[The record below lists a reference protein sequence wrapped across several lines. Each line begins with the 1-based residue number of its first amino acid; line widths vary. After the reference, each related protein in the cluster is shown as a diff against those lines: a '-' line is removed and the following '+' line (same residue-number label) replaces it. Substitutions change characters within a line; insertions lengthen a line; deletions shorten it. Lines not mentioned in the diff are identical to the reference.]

1 MNRKSIQ
8 TETFATDNGIAITIE
23 LTQDRPQSI
32 TIKFPGSG
40 RAPIDLSAVDIKELA
55 ETTLAARDFLQTP
68 SQPAS
73 QIG

>member
-8 TETFATDNGIAITIE
+8 TETFATDNGATITIE
-23 LTQDRPQSI
+23 LAQGRPQSI

-40 RAPIDLSAVDIKELA
+40 RSPIDLSAVDIKELA
-55 ETTLAARDFLQTP
+55 EVTSTARDFLQSL